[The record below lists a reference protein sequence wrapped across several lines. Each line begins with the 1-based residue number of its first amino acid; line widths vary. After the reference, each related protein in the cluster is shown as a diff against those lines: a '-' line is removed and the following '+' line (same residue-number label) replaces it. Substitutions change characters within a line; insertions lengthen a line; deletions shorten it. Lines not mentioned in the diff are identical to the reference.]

1 MTGVYRLAVV
11 LVLGGLLVV
20 LDMVATIIALPA
32 MVDEFDSTLPVLQ
45 WVTTGYTVAIV
56 AVLPTSAALIGRFGA
71 KPVYLAGL
79 IIFTVASGLCVLA
92 WNVESLIAFRVL
104 QGLGGGL
111 LNPVGQTIALGAVP
125 PERRGR
131 MMAYLG
137 LPVLIGPL
145 AGPFLA
151 GWLVDAAS
159 WRLIFAINLPIGVIA
174 AICAARLL
182 PRQPTPERRRPD
194 LPGLVLLVPG
204 VLLLVLAATMIGDSG
219 GVVSWPMLLALLVA
233 AALLIGFVRRS
244 LRVARPLLQLR
255 LLRSPG
261 FAPGT
266 AVLFGFGAAY
276 FGTGT
281 VLPIYVQAVRG
292 DSALQAGTLG
302 LATALG
308 AGLTMQ
314 VATRLIDRMSARRV
328 VLFGIAAGLVGMVG
342 LGAAVAA
349 NASYSVIMIANLLL
363 GIGSGAAIMP
373 AMTDTLR
380 RLGPAETPH
389 GAAIMGTLQQI
400 ASALGIAA
408 SAAVLTIMINTAAPD
423 LAGAG
428 IVALLDLDPGQRS
441 TLLPALGPA
450 TGVTY
455 LIMMVPMVAALL
467 VTIIAIRDRP
477 LTAANGAASDTPAT
491 QPVVDR

>member
-1 MTGVYRLAVV
+1 MSSAAPRTGTSPGLTTGVRRLAVV

-32 MVDEFDSTLPVLQ
+32 MVAEFGSSLPVLQ

-131 MMAYLG
+131 VMSYLG

-159 WRLIFAINLPIGVIA
+159 WRLIFAINLPIGLIA

-182 PRQPTPERRRPD
+182 PRQPAPERRRPD
-194 LPGLVLLVPG
+194 LPGLLLLVPG
-204 VLLLVLAATMIGDSG
+204 VLLLVLAATMIGDSRG
-219 GVVSWPMLLALLVA
+219 AVSWPVLLALLVA
-233 AALLIGFVRRS
+233 AALLVGFAHRS
-244 LRVARPLLQLR
+244 LRVERPLLQLR

-302 LATALG
+302 IATALG

-314 VATRLIDRMSARRV
+314 VATRLIDRVSARRV
-328 VLFGIAAGLVGMVG
+328 VLFGIVTGLVGMAG
-342 LGAAVAA
+342 LAAAVAA
-349 NASYSVIMIANLLL
+349 NASYPVIMIANLLL
-363 GIGSGAAIMP
+363 GVGSGAAIMP

-380 RLGPAETPH
+380 RLSPAETPH

-400 ASALGIAA
+400 ASALGIAT
-408 SAAVLTIMINTAAPD
+408 SATILTIMINAGAPE
-423 LAGAG
+423 LAGDG
-428 IVALLDLDPGQRS
+428 IAALLVLDRES
-441 TLLPALGPA
+441 RTALLSALGPA
-450 TGVTY
+450 TGATY
-455 LIMMVPMVAALL
+455 LIMIVPIAAAL
-467 VTIIAIRDRP
+467 VTALIAIRDR
-477 LTAANGAASDTPAT
+477 
-491 QPVVDR
+491 